1 MGILCA
7 FKLLDS
13 AKYPSQLEVLY
24 NGPEMPYEH
33 DRNGFEK
40 LLIPPFRKYIHYR
53 GYFSPIFVKKAKRKI
68 SQTLKTLKFVEI
80 SKVSV
85 SSEKTRFCLLHTFFD
100 INQLIRFLMS

>member
-1 MGILCA
+1 MLLPPIIPFLMYI
-7 FKLLDS
+7 LDS

-53 GYFSPIFVKKAKRKI
+53 IYLLLIVEKKKQNAKF
-68 SQTLKTLKFVEI
+68 LK
-80 SKVSV
+80 
-85 SSEKTRFCLLHTFFD
+85 H
-100 INQLIRFLMS
+100 